1 MVVTLNRTRFSTVD
15 FHSATQ
21 KLAVGTHEG
30 ALIMYD
36 LKTASRLY
44 ILEPHRHPVSAVNF
58 SPDGRRLMTVSLE
71 EGCLTVWKIGSS
83 LSGFF
88 NVGGPPRQGGKP
100 GEPFKRIEFAR
111 ADNGEWSACRCQVPG
126 CIG

>member
-1 MVVTLNRTRFSTVD
+1 
-15 FHSATQ
+15 
-21 KLAVGTHEG
+21 
-30 ALIMYD
+30 MYD

-44 ILEPHRHPVSAVNF
+44 ILEPHKHPISAVNF
-58 SPDGRRLMTVSLE
+58 SPDGRRLITVCLE
-71 EGCLTVWKIGSS
+71 EGGLTVWKIGSS

-111 ADNGEWSACRCQVPG
+111 ADNGEF
-126 CIG
+126 